1 MGLHMATHPPISRPS
16 LRISAMLLVKTAP
29 DEISGGQR
37 HAECADANGEARP
50 ATAKELAQPV
60 SRKLCS
66 VTEELV
72 NGSRSSAGSL
82 GSPAGRSRWTASP
95 SVADDE
101 ASFAQSTMNSSALW
115 VEVSFPGTVKG
126 RWR

>member
-16 LRISAMLLVKTAP
+16 LRIPAEELP

-37 HAECADANGEARP
+37 DTECAEANDQARP

-60 SRKLCS
+60 SRKFRA

-72 NGSRSSAGSL
+72 NG
-82 GSPAGRSRWTASP
+82 
-95 SVADDE
+95 
-101 ASFAQSTMNSSALW
+101 
-115 VEVSFPGTVKG
+115 FPELD
-126 RWR
+126 

>member
-16 LRISAMLLVKTAP
+16 LRIPAKKLP

-37 HAECADANGEARP
+37 DTECAEANDQARP

-60 SRKLCS
+60 SRKFRA

-72 NGSRSSAGSL
+72 NGFPELDWFVRQS
-82 GSPAGRSRWTASP
+82 GRPVQVDRKPKSCR
-95 SVADDE
+95 
-101 ASFAQSTMNSSALW
+101 
-115 VEVSFPGTVKG
+115 
-126 RWR
+126 R